1 MRWSLFLVAAL
12 LTSCGRAE
20 GDASENRA
28 PEAKVPRL
36 LALSKLEGEA
46 DSSLQKAQQ
55 EEQQKAL
62 QGRAKSAMEA
72 YLFDP
77 FSARFRNLRT
87 GRGGALCGEVNAKN
101 RMGAYV
107 GFKDFVIGKD
117 RSTVYMSNYSD
128 GVRSEMHSSFADAYV
143 NVCANDAEV
152 KAYRLATNYYESDY
166 SVPTTPSSVPSSSA
180 EQGCTGANAYLPHCR
195 PGRWNRPAPQ
205 APLPRA
211 EPQPQQVLED
221 PFED

>member
-1 MRWSLFLVAAL
+1 MRWSLVLVAAL

-20 GDASENRA
+20 GDPSARGA
-28 PEAKVPRL
+28 PDVKVPRL

-46 DSSLQKAQQ
+46 DTSLQKAQQ

-62 QGRAKSAMEA
+62 QGRAKTAMEG

-77 FSARFRNLRT
+77 FSAKFRNLRA

-107 GFKDFVIGKD
+107 GFKDFVVGKD

-128 GVRSEMHSSFADAYV
+128 GVRSEMNSSFADAYV

-152 KAYRLATNYYESDY
+152 KAYRLATNYYEPDY
-166 SVPTTPSSVPSSSA
+166 SVPSYTAPAAPGYVSLPPA
-180 EQGCTGANAYLPHCR
+180 EQGEPVRWSR
-195 PGRWNRPAPQ
+195 PEPRRTPPAPQ
-205 APLPRA
+205 PT
-211 EPQPQQVLED
+211 QTLED
-221 PFED
+221 PFEE